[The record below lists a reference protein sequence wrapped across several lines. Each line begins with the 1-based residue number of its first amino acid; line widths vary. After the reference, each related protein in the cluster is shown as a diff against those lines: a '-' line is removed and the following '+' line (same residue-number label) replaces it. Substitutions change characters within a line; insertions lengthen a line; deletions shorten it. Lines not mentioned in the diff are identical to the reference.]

1 MNWLEKK
8 TDKGVLKYRMPN
20 IQEGYSFLS
29 LVDKVETAQDLWK
42 IKSKFLNIMGDLI
55 DFKSLNYSNYD
66 DFLNDKSNNSEACAE
81 ISDEVFV
88 DVTSIIKKKT

>member
-1 MNWLEKK
+1 MKWLEKK

-42 IKSKFLNIMGDLI
+42 IKSKFLNIMSDLI
-55 DFKSLNYSNYD
+55 DFKSLNYSSYE
-66 DFLNDKSNNSEACAE
+66 DFLNDKSNNSEACAD